1 MKRNY
6 VIPLIAVLLL
16 AVGATLGV
24 AQTQKAGINS
34 AAFLKVGVGARQVAL
49 GSAVTSLNGDATNM
63 FWNPAGVALRDES
76 AQASF
81 TYNNWIGGLS
91 QEAVAASYNWS
102 DIGTIGIGFQSFGI
116 NGITADRDNGYSD
129 PTLQAQVTDNNTSS
143 TYNYQDLC
151 TQITYSRYITDY
163 LTLGA
168 SVKYIHESID
178 GVGTGTVAFDMGTV
192 YNIGLLGWSVG
203 ARICN
208 LGGDMKFY
216 DYSSPIPLTFSIGT
230 SMAPVDAGIT
240 KWILALDIVKPQDG
254 TQYYY
259 AGTELGFNQTFFVR
273 AGWKFNYS
281 WFGLSGSGIDAGATY
296 RAPIQTT
303 LERGS
308 FGAGVRVPFDTYVIN
323 VDYAYTV
330 FSALNDVHR
339 FTISFAMK

>member
-1 MKRNY
+1 MNRIYN
-6 VIPLIAVLLL
+6 IPLIAVFLL
-16 AVGATLGV
+16 ALCATSGE
-24 AQTQKAGINS
+24 AQTLKAGINS
-34 AAFLKVGVGARQVAL
+34 ADFLKVGVGARQAAL
-49 GSAVTSLNGDATNM
+49 GSAVTSMNDDATNM
-63 FWNPAGVALRDES
+63 FWNPAGVALKDES

-91 QEAVAASYNWS
+91 QEAVAASYNWT
-102 DIGTIGIGFQSFGI
+102 DVGTIGIGFQSFGI
-116 NGITADRDNGYSD
+116 NGITADRDNGYTD
-129 PTLQAQVTDNNTSS
+129 PTLESQVTDMNTSS
-143 TYNYQDLC
+143 TYNYQDLL
-151 TQITYSRYITDY
+151 TQITYSRYITEY

-178 GVGTGTVAFDMGTV
+178 GVGAGTVAFDMGSV

-203 ARICN
+203 ARINN

-216 DYSSPIPLTFSIGT
+216 NFASPIPLTFSIGT
-230 SMAPVDAGIT
+230 SMSPVDAGIT

-259 AGTELGFNQTFFVR
+259 AGTELGFNNTFFVR
-273 AGWKFNYS
+273 GGWKFNYS
-281 WFGLSGSGIDAGATY
+281 WFGLTGSGIDDGTSQ

-308 FGAGVRVPFDTYVIN
+308 FGVGVRVPFDTYVIN
-323 VDYAYTV
+323 VDYCYTV
-330 FSALNDVHR
+330 FSALQDVHR